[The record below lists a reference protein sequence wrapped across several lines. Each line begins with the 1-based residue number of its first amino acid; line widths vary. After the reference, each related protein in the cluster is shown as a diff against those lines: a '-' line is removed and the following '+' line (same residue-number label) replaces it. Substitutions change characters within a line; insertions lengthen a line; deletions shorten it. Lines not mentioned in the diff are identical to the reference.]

1 MAEKEAREEVKIK
14 DALIAT
20 MYTQDALIKLLI
32 EKKIFTDEDITKKVN
47 EHIRKTSGKELH

>member
-1 MAEKEAREEVKIK
+1 MAEKEGREEVKIK

-32 EKKIFTDEDITKKVN
+32 EKKILLM
-47 EHIRKTSGKELH
+47 RR